1 MRYTRYNNNHNHNRR
16 GRGPKNNFFLI
27 GLVICIPLAIGIGMI
42 FGPMLFED
50 KSGEDSKTPPKV
62 SETAGKETEKKDDG
76 KDIDNSNSEQ
86 EPPVAKENDNSEKQN
101 FYIIQCG
108 VYGKEENAKAALEK
122 IPEGYN
128 KLVSKENDKFR
139 VIAGVYDEEES
150 KKKSDELTKKEVENV
165 RVKSEISIKD
175 ENSTKFAKIT
185 KAYMDVL
192 QKFEN
197 AETKSVNTEEFKKW
211 TSELKTEGKVEESE
225 EVKNLK
231 EHIDKLPKDLQ
242 RKDSEKSSEFLY
254 NILNKY
260 RV

>member
-1 MRYTRYNNNHNHNRR
+1 MRYTRYNNNHNNHNRR
-16 GRGPKNNFFLI
+16 GRGPKNNFFFL
-27 GLVICIPLAIGIGMI
+27 GLLICIPLAIGIGMI

-50 KSGEDSKTPPKV
+50 KSGEGNNPPEKVTDASSEVKDEGNKEADKSKQEPAEAPKDDN
-62 SETAGKETEKKDDG
+62 TEK
-76 KDIDNSNSEQ
+76 E
-86 EPPVAKENDNSEKQN
+86 N

-108 VYGKEENAKAALEK
+108 VYGKEENAKTALEK

-128 KLVSKENDKFR
+128 KLIAKENDKFK
-139 VIAGVYDEEES
+139 VIAGVYNEEDS
-150 KKKSDELTKKEVENV
+150 KKKSEELTKSQVENV
-165 RVKSEISIKD
+165 RVKSEIPVKD
-175 ENSTKFAKIT
+175 ENSIKIVKIA

-192 QKFEN
+192 KKFEN
-197 AETKSVNTEEFKKW
+197 EETKSVNTEEFKKW
-211 TSELKTEGKVEESE
+211 TNELKTDGNLDENE

-231 EHIDKLPKDLQ
+231 KHVEELPKDLQ